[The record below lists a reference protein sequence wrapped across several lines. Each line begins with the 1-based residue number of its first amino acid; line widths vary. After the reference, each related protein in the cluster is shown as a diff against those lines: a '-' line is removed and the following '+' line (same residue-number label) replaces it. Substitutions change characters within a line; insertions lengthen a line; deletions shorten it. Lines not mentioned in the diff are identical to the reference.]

1 MNTPP
6 TSSRL
11 PTVVRSYLAAWK
23 FRATFVPVYLLLR
36 FMTYAVIAPL
46 LGVAITFA
54 VSLSD
59 QSALTD
65 QDIARFILT
74 PGGAVVTLAVL
85 GLLLLGEVLSL
96 AVMTGVL
103 RAGRPGLM
111 GALREA
117 FLAVGRRLR
126 PLFVFALHLV
136 ARVLLICLP
145 FGIAGLLV
153 ADRYLTEFDINY
165 YLSARPPEF
174 FLAAGLIA
182 AILLGLLLVLL
193 SRLSLWALSLHFVL
207 FAGTA
212 PRAAFRASAE
222 LMRGHRLAMIRDLAL
237 WLVLR
242 LVLAAGIAALFVGL
256 IGLVPLHPGAGL
268 RTALTIA
275 LILAGLWSL
284 AGLGLAAISLGA
296 LAKLLEARF
305 ERTGIRAAPPGPGM
319 RLAVTPTRAVAALL
333 VLGALGLVAGAAL
346 LDRIGTEDRVEIIAH
361 RGAAGLRPENTLASV
376 EKAIEDGADWIE
388 IDVQETADDQVV
400 VAHDSD
406 FMKLAG
412 DPLKIWDATME
423 DLAEIDIGSWFSPE
437 FADQRTPLLS
447 EVLALAKDRAKVLI
461 ELKYYG
467 HDVDLEARVARVVEE
482 AGMEDQVAVMSL
494 SYEGVRK
501 MRALRPDWPSGV
513 LAASALG
520 DVAGLEGDFIAI
532 STGFASPGLIREA
545 QAAGKSVQAWTVND
559 PLSMSGMM
567 SKGVD
572 GLITDEPAM
581 ARRVLEI
588 RAGLSTAERLALWMS
603 EALGLELDTKAY
615 RDDQP

>member
-1 MNTPP
+1 MTFF
-6 TSSRL
+6 RL
-11 PTVVRSYLAAWK
+11 PTVARSYLAAWE
-23 FRATFVPVYLLLR
+23 FRGTFVPVYLLLR
-36 FMTYAVIAPL
+36 FMIYAVIAPL
-46 LGVAITFA
+46 LGVAVTFA

-59 QSALTD
+59 QTALTD

-103 RAGRPGLM
+103 RAERTDLI

-117 FLAVGRRLR
+117 LLAVGRRSR

-145 FGIAGLLV
+145 FGVAGLLV
-153 ADRYLTEFDINY
+153 AGRYLTEFDINY

-174 FLAAGLIA
+174 LLAAGVIA
-182 AILLGLLLVLL
+182 AILLGMALVLL
-193 SRLSLWALSLHFVL
+193 SRLSLWALALHFVL
-207 FAGTA
+207 FADTA
-212 PRAAFRASAE
+212 PRASFKASAE
-222 LMRGHRLAMIRDLAL
+222 VMRGGRIAMIRDLAL

-242 LVLAAGIAALFVGL
+242 LALAAGIATLFIGL

-268 RTALTIA
+268 RTALMIA

-284 AGLGLAAISLGA
+284 TGLGLAAISLGA

-305 ERTGIRAAPPGPGM
+305 ERTGIRAAPSGPGM
-319 RLAVTPTRAVAALL
+319 GLAVTPGRALAAALL
-333 VLGALGLVAGAAL
+333 LGGFGLVAGGAL
-346 LDRIGTEDRVEIIAH
+346 LDRIGTEDRVEVIAH
-361 RGAAGLRPENTLASV
+361 RGAAGLRPENTLAAV
-376 EKAIEDGADWIE
+376 AKAIEDGADWVE
-388 IDVQETADDQVV
+388 IDVQETADDRIV

-412 DPLKIWDATME
+412 DPLKVWDATME
-423 DLAEIDIGSWFSPE
+423 DLAGIDIGSWFSPE
-437 FADQRTPLLS
+437 YADQRTPLLS
-447 EVLALAKDRAKVLI
+447 EVLALAKDRARVLI

-482 AGMEDQVAVMSL
+482 AGMQDQVAVMSL
-494 SYEGVRK
+494 DYGGLRK

-513 LAASALG
+513 LAASAIG

-532 STGFASPGLIREA
+532 SIGFAGPGLIRNA
-545 QAAGKSVQAWTVND
+545 QAAGKAVHVWTVND
-559 PLSMSGMM
+559 PLSMSAMI

-581 ARRVLEI
+581 ARRVLEA
-588 RAGLSTAERLALWMS
+588 RAGLGTTERLALWMS

-615 RDDQP
+615 RDERP